1 MRGITTYMWPT
12 CGLVLEAVGLLV
24 AVGSGYQPLG
34 PLQLERCCSRY
45 TKSYP
50 MTQLTNQRII
60 AECERIV
67 SINDRHIRV
76 ASVAE
81 FRVSIASG
89 CSRSLSESLSLVQL
103 LSMRLAYVVVPTI
116 PECNVQNLLGKRESW
131 PSPSQSSSA
140 ENKLTRK
147 WARRDPDDNRAQK
160 VTLGIAV

>member
-1 MRGITTYMWPT
+1 
-12 CGLVLEAVGLLV
+12 
-24 AVGSGYQPLG
+24 
-34 PLQLERCCSRY
+34 
-45 TKSYP
+45 

-67 SINDRHIRV
+67 STNDRHIRV

-140 ENKLTRK
+140 ENKLGNGREETQMTTVLTR
-147 WARRDPDDNRAQK
+147 
-160 VTLGIAV
+160 